1 MKYLLLF
8 VVLLLNACDNSS
20 TAPKI
25 AAPQRDALEK
35 AKAVDQT
42 VQKSTDETKQKIEDA
57 DK

>member
-1 MKYLLLF
+1 MKYLLLV

-35 AKAVDQT
+35 AKGVDQT
-42 VQKSTDETKQKIEDA
+42 LKNANDETKQKIEDA
-57 DK
+57 EK

>member
-1 MKYLLLF
+1 MKYLLLV

-35 AKAVDQT
+35 AKGVDQIL
-42 VQKSTDETKQKIEDA
+42 KNANDETKQKIEDA
-57 DK
+57 EK

>member
-1 MKYLLLF
+1 MKYFLLV

-35 AKAVDQT
+35 AKGVDQT
-42 VQKSTDETKQKIEDA
+42 LKNANDETKQKIEDA
-57 DK
+57 EK